1 MRVGYGLLDSLEA
14 LFAKKGSGG
23 GGKGPK
29 PTGTT

>member
-14 LFAKKGSGG
+14 LFTKKGTSGG
-23 GGKGPK
+23 GKTPK